1 MLEVPA
7 LAYQM
12 PALLKRVDFIS
23 VGSNDLFQ
31 FLFASDRGS
40 QKISERYDSLSPAGL
55 SFLKSIVDQCNAT
68 QTPISLCGEMA
79 GSPLDAMAL
88 IGIGFRSLSM
98 APSSIGP
105 VKTMIRSLSVS
116 ELRHFLDSIKDI
128 AEHSLREQLHQFAT
142 DHGII
147 I

>member
-1 MLEVPA
+1 MFPMVTEISEFDKIRKILSSEVERANSKNYKPIRNLRVGTMLEVPA

-79 GSPLDAMAL
+79 GSPLDAMA
-88 IGIGFRSLSM
+88 
-98 APSSIGP
+98 
-105 VKTMIRSLSVS
+105 
-116 ELRHFLDSIKDI
+116 
-128 AEHSLREQLHQFAT
+128 
-142 DHGII
+142 
-147 I
+147 